1 MAVIEIQDIT
11 RDYGNGKGIFHVS
24 FEIEK
29 GEVFGFLGPNGA
41 GKTTTIRHLMGF
53 LHAVEGQCR
62 IQGHDCYREAD
73 IIQKTLGYIPG
84 EINLMEEMNGWQF
97 LSFMA
102 KYRGMKDRGRCEE
115 LLKRFELDPKGKI
128 KRMSKGMKQKLGI
141 IAAFMHDPEV
151 LVLDEPTSGLDPL
164 MQTAFVELILE
175 EKKRG
180 KSILMSSHIVEEVE
194 KTCDRV
200 GIIRQGHMV
209 SIDDVDHLKQSRKKV
224 YRISF
229 VRQEDVQ
236 LFQTKLSC
244 RVLSPTQVE
253 VSIQKDINELIAA
266 LQGLQVI
273 DLDVVEQTLEEVFMQ
288 FYGGESHV
296 K

>member
-1 MAVIEIQDIT
+1 MAMIEIQDIT

-53 LHAVEGQCR
+53 LHAAEGQCR

-141 IAAFMHDPEV
+141 IVAFMHDPEV

-209 SIDDVDHLKQSRKKV
+209 SIDNVDHLKQSRKKV

>member
-209 SIDDVDHLKQSRKKV
+209 SIDNVDHLKQSRKKV

-244 RVLSPTQVE
+244 RVLSPTQIE

>member
-84 EINLMEEMNGWQF
+84 EINLMEEMNGLQF

-115 LLKRFELDPKGKI
+115 LLERFELDPKGKI

-229 VRQEDVQ
+229 ARQEDVQ
-236 LFQTKLSC
+236 FFQTKLSC
-244 RVLSPTQVE
+244 RVLSPTQIE

>member
-1 MAVIEIQDIT
+1 MAMIEIQDIT
-11 RDYGNGKGIFHVS
+11 RDYGNGKGIFDVS

-53 LHAVEGQCR
+53 LHAAEGQCR

-141 IAAFMHDPEV
+141 IVAFMHDPEV

-209 SIDDVDHLKQSRKKV
+209 SIDNVDHLKQSRKKV

-236 LFQTKLSC
+236 LFQTRLSC

-253 VSIQKDINELIAA
+253 VSVQKDINELIAA